1 MFPTA
6 TIVSPCFNHSRYVI
20 ESLESIKDQDYPN
33 IQHIIIDDAS
43 NDDSRRLIED
53 WIERNEYP
61 CEFIAH
67 KTNKGL
73 CYSLNESIERTKGDF
88 WTSFGTDD
96 VMMPH
101 RTSVM
106 AKYLI
111 DHPDTMIVMS
121 DAEYIDD
128 DGNPTTNHGHQT
140 VLRAAL
146 SRRSDVRMPE
156 DIGTFESLFPGCYF
170 ASWFLRTST
179 FEKVGVFDESLRL
192 EDWDMWLRIS
202 QHQQIPYIDVPLVKY
217 RWHAGNASR
226 QSEFME
232 QQMFLTLIK
241 HYRAAMERL
250 PDDAVEKVYLQF
262 FHDLVATPK
271 KFANFIALLKSPARP
286 IVWKGMVEFLGNW
299 RNSKV

>member
-20 ESLESIKDQDYPN
+20 ESLESIRAQDYPN

-43 NDDSRRLIED
+43 TDDSRRLIQD
-53 WIERNEYP
+53 WIEKNQYP
-61 CEFIAH
+61 CEFIKH
-67 KTNKGL
+67 DTNKGL
-73 CYSLNESIERTKGDF
+73 CYSLNESIERTKGAF

-111 DHPDTMIVMS
+111 DNPDAMLVMS

-128 DGNPTTNHGHQT
+128 DSNPTTNHGHNT
-140 VLRAAL
+140 VLRALL
-146 SRRSDVRMPE
+146 SRRSDVRIPE
-156 DIGTFESLFPGCYF
+156 DVGTFESLFIGCYF

-179 FEKVGVFDESLRL
+179 FEKIGVFDSNLRV
-192 EDWDMWLRIS
+192 EDWDMWLRVS
-202 QHQQIPYIDVPLVKY
+202 QHQQIAFIDESLVKY
-217 RWHAGNASR
+217 RWHADNASR
-226 QSEFME
+226 RSEFMM
-232 QQMFLTLIK
+232 QQMFLTVIK

-250 PDDAVEKVYLQF
+250 PPDVVEREYLQY

-271 KFANFIALLKSPARP
+271 NFSNLVTLLKSEARP
-286 IVWKGMVEFLGNW
+286 IAWKGMFEFLGNW